1 MQVKLYGNW
10 KNTDPAAEHSEHGS
24 MLIAFMEGDP
34 CLAPTRELLDVLRTE
49 FIALDRYR
57 EQLEN
62 AVNSVAG
69 SMSRSAASI
78 VPKLEQTSG
87 PHEQYAAGWN
97 AGAYMAHA
105 NDAQAIRNALLECQ
119 AEAAK

>member
-1 MQVKLYGNW
+1 MQVKLFGNW
-10 KNTDPAAEHSEHGS
+10 KNTDPEAQHSDHGRL
-24 MLIAFMEGDP
+24 LISFMEADP
-34 CLAPTRELLDVLRTE
+34 ELQPTRELLDVLRSE
-49 FIALDRYR
+49 FLALDAYR
-57 EQLEN
+57 EQLET
-62 AVNSVAG
+62 AVNVVAG
-69 SMSRSAASI
+69 AMSRSAASI

-119 AEAAK
+119 AGVAK

>member
-1 MQVKLYGNW
+1 MQVKLFGNW
-10 KNTDPAAEHSEHGS
+10 KTTDPDAEHSDHGKL
-24 MLIAFMEGDP
+24 LISFMEADP
-34 CLAPTRELLDVLRTE
+34 SLEPTRELLDLLRSE
-49 FIALDRYR
+49 FLALDSYR

-62 AVNSVAG
+62 ALNTVAG
-69 SMSRSAASI
+69 AMSRSAAAI

-119 AEAAK
+119 AGVAK